1 MKAKNI
7 LVIFSVI
14 LAFFT
19 MALAGGGA
27 GKITICHVP
36 PGNPA
41 NAHAITI
48 SRNAWENGHS
58 PHNAHSLDYEGKC
71 NEVPKP
77 TATNVQPTNTPV
89 PTDPRPTNVPEPT
102 ATHIPPTTR
111 PSPSPTHV
119 PSATATTVP
128 TYTPVSPTNEPTQ
141 CICVLEATVT
151 PTPVLYSCQASTE
164 DDGQDT
170 LLWVMF
176 AAGGL
181 IGGLTGLVIGRGRRG

>member
-58 PHNAHSLDYEGKC
+58 PHNAHSLDYEGEC

-89 PTDPRPTNVPEPT
+89 PTDPRPTDVPVPT
-102 ATHIPPTTR
+102 VTHIPPTTR
-111 PSPSPTHV
+111 PNPSATHV

-128 TYTPVSPTNEPTQ
+128 TYTPVSPTDEPTQ

-151 PTPVLYSCQASTE
+151 PTPVLYSCQASTDGN
-164 DDGQDT
+164 DDT
-170 LLWVMF
+170 RLWIVLVVG
-176 AAGGL
+176 AAIGGGL
-181 IGGLTGLVIGRGRRG
+181 VGTAIGRWRRG